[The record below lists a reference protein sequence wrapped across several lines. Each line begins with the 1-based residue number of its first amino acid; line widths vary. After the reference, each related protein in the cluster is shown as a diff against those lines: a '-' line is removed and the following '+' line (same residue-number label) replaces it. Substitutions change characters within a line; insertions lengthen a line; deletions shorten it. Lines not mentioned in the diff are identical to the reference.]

1 MKGERVVETAAP
13 SFCLSLYI
21 VRLETFLASL
31 HFIVSL
37 ASLLHSAASVLLF
50 TLIPQPSQLFL
61 LPSLLCC
68 AIVSLSVFFISHGLM
83 R

>member
-31 HFIVSL
+31 HFMVSL

-61 LPSLLCC
+61 LPPFY
-68 AIVSLSVFFISHGLM
+68 AVQ
-83 R
+83 